1 MLFLL
6 TGLLL
11 IVVALILMYVYY
23 SSIKKDRVDNV
34 INKKEEV
41 SREYMYKEISK
52 QLEKTFPNYSFDENN
67 TKSELSEFTYD
78 ISDEYEVSAY
88 IDFPYTGSFGVIT
101 ITTCNKK
108 YDLHYSYTKT
118 LSKNELYKEEFKETV
133 PFIIKDIQNSIHSL
147 NKNID
152 AFNDTRQKISKYI
165 DKDELLSTHFEYS
178 NIPFVISLFILSNE
192 LKILLLTEND
202 YNNFLSLNVNFSK
215 GRAISLDRMSFYSAV
230 PNYKVVNNNNILEK
244 IESYTN
250 ELLYD
255 LSNFQ
260 DAFDSITKIPIN
272 GYILQEKS
280 LKVHDDYSL
289 EFDYVRKNN
298 VYHFIIKPF
307 RKTYSFRKNNLN
319 KVESSFAD
327 FSHLMSEIDEIL
339 NKSKEIIPFDVENTP
354 TLTYNN
360 LEGKLEVQKPSFK
373 NPTEFLRHINF

>member
-6 TGLLL
+6 IGLLL
-11 IVVALILMYVYY
+11 IVIALVLMYVYH
-23 SSIKKDRVDNV
+23 SDIMKDRVDNV

-41 SREYMYKEISK
+41 SREYMYKEIGK
-52 QLEKTFPNYSFDENN
+52 QLEKIFPNYSFDENN
-67 TKSELSEFTYD
+67 TKLELSEFTYN
-78 ISDEYEVSAY
+78 ISDEYKVSAY
-88 IDFPYTGSFGVIT
+88 IDFPYTGSFGVIE

-108 YDLHYSYTKT
+108 YDLHYSYMKT

-133 PFIIKDIQNSIHSL
+133 PLIIKDIQSSVHNL
-147 NKNID
+147 NKNIET
-152 AFNDTRQKISKYI
+152 FNDTKQKINKYI
-165 DKDELLSTHFEYS
+165 NKDELLSTHFEYL
-178 NIPFVISLFILSNE
+178 NIPFVISLFNISNE

-215 GRAISLDRMSFYSAV
+215 ERAISLDRMSFYSAV

-319 KVESSFAD
+319 KVESSFAG

-360 LEGKLEVQKPSFK
+360 LEGKLEVQKPSYK
-373 NPTEFLRHINF
+373 NPTEFLKHP

>member
-1 MLFLL
+1 M
-6 TGLLL
+6 
-11 IVVALILMYVYY
+11 I
-23 SSIKKDRVDNV
+23 
-34 INKKEEV
+34 E
-41 SREYMYKEISK
+41 
-52 QLEKTFPNYSFDENN
+52 
-67 TKSELSEFTYD
+67 
-78 ISDEYEVSAY
+78 
-88 IDFPYTGSFGVIT
+88 

-108 YDLHYSYTKT
+108 YDLHYSYMKT

-133 PFIIKDIQNSIHSL
+133 PFIIKDIQSSVHNL
-147 NKNID
+147 NKNIET
-152 AFNDTRQKISKYI
+152 FNDTKQKINKYI
-165 DKDELLSTHFEYS
+165 NKDELLSTHFEYS
-178 NIPFVISLFILSNE
+178 NIPFVISLFNISNE

-215 GRAISLDRMSFYSAV
+215 ERAISLDRMSFYSAV

-298 VYHFIIKPF
+298 VIKPF

-360 LEGKLEVQKPSFK
+360 LEGKLEVQKPSYK
-373 NPTEFLRHINF
+373 NPTEFLKHP

>member
-6 TGLLL
+6 IGLLL
-11 IVVALILMYVYY
+11 IVIALVLMYVYH
-23 SSIKKDRVDNV
+23 SDIMKNKVDNV
-34 INKKEEV
+34 VNKKEEV
-41 SREYMYKEISK
+41 SREYMYKEIGK
-52 QLEKTFPNYSFDENN
+52 QLEKIFPNYSFDENN
-67 TKSELSEFTYD
+67 TKLKLSKFTYN
-78 ISDEYEVSAY
+78 ISDEYKVSAY
-88 IDFPYTGSFGVIT
+88 IDFSYTGFFGVIE

-108 YDLHYSYTKT
+108 YDLHYSYMKT

-133 PFIIKDIQNSIHSL
+133 PFIIKDIQSSVHNL
-147 NKNID
+147 NKNIET
-152 AFNDTRQKISKYI
+152 FNDTKQKINKYI
-165 DKDELLSTHFEYS
+165 NKDELLSTHFEYS
-178 NIPFVISLFILSNE
+178 NIPFVISLFNISNE

-215 GRAISLDRMSFYSAV
+215 ERAISLDRMSFYSAV

-360 LEGKLEVQKPSFK
+360 LEGKLEVQKPSYK
-373 NPTEFLRHINF
+373 NPTEFLKHP